1 MDVIQVVITI
11 IVTAIWL
18 SIFGVIGWF
27 VHNVLGIKI
36 HNGDEEEPS

>member
-1 MDVIQVVITI
+1 MDVVEVVITI

-36 HNGDEEEPS
+36 GTGDDDEAA